1 MDQHILDRDRLR
13 LQRLKLRL
21 SQQQLGTKIGHDQGY
36 VSRLERG
43 EITDITVRTL
53 ARLADALQVST
64 DFLLGRGLECEA
76 QDATAPAKRPR
87 PHKATPVG

>member
-1 MDQHILDRDRLR
+1 MEHHMLDRERLR
-13 LQRLKLRL
+13 IRRLKLRM

-53 ARLADALQVST
+53 ARLADALHVST
-64 DFLLGRGLECEA
+64 DYLLGRS
-76 QDATAPAKRPR
+76 
-87 PHKATPVG
+87 PVDEDEEESHQAARAGA

>member
-1 MDQHILDRDRLR
+1 MDQHMLDRDRLR

-53 ARLADALQVST
+53 ARLADALHVST
-64 DFLLGRGLECEA
+64 DYLLGRQETSRLGQTDDPTHE
-76 QDATAPAKRPR
+76 APAAP
-87 PHKATPVG
+87 